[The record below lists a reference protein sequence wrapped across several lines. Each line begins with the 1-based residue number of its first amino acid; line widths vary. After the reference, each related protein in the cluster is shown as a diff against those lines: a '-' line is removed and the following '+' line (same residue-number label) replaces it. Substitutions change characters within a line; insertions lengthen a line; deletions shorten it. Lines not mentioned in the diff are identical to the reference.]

1 MLDHAAVRGYLL
13 ERPPPHT
20 IRLTDNDGDV
30 VEIRATHRTKSA
42 LAQTVV
48 AKEPALIECLDEK
61 GGLIRARNAADLTIA
76 PPKKAMASSSE
87 PVIAEALKGDP
98 QAAMISH
105 FAVLLHR
112 AYEHATETA
121 FSHLVAIVERME
133 QRSSAIEQ
141 RLERA
146 EAAYRREA
154 HERID
159 DLWDRAQEQA
169 EQGDAKEQMMSALA
183 QGIFA
188 GAGAQPPSNGK
199 GKGRRE

>member
-1 MLDHAAVRGYLL
+1 VLDHAAVRGYLL

-20 IRLTDNDGDV
+20 IRLTDSDGDV

-48 AKEPALIECLDEK
+48 AKGPDLVECLDEK
-61 GGLIRARNAADLTIA
+61 GGLIRARQAADLTLA

-98 QAAMISH
+98 QAAMLSH

-133 QRSSAIEQ
+133 IANASRDA
-141 RLERA
+141 RLERV
-146 EAAYRREA
+146 EAAYRREQQA
-154 HERID
+154 RID
-159 DLWDRAQEQA
+159 DLWDHAEERAES
-169 EQGDAKEQMMSALA
+169 GDAKEQMMSALA
-183 QGIFA
+183 QGMFA
-188 GAGAQPPSNGK
+188 GGAQPPPAN